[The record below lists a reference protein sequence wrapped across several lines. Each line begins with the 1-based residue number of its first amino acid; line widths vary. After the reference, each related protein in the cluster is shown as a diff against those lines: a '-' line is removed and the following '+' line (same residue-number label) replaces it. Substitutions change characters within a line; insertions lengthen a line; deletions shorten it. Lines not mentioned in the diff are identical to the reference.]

1 MIIADLVLDGLASK
15 QEDNKLLDST
25 QAVLA
30 EVDVDEVK
38 AESDGLIRGD
48 GSGLRDRFNNDISAW
63 LVPDRKRRLRL
74 S

>member
-1 MIIADLVLDGLASK
+1 MIIADLVLDSLARK

-38 AESDGLIRGD
+38 AESDGLIRVMDLASVIVSIMTFLPGWFLM
-48 GSGLRDRFNNDISAW
+48 GRD
-63 LVPDRKRRLRL
+63 V
-74 S
+74 